1 MSSHRS
7 TKTKVSLF
15 KDLDADSDSE
25 MYTVMK
31 KTSVELEVKRHM
43 VLLVGCLW
51 VHSTE
56 YRERSKK
63 DRSMVP
69 SPKNRIRLIKK
80 AAKILIKVYKH
91 DRDIAGYPEEN
102 VKYQLQFVSKYI
114 DDPVLHDCWECMDEY
129 THVNS
134 ESESESEESECSDS
148 GSEESECRD
157 IVREDQVRHDAYTEV
172 IQKMLLLA
180 RCLWVHS
187 TEYNERSKKHK
198 SMEPSPKNQKRLI
211 KKAATTM
218 KKFYKYDRDAIGACA
233 DYTKYQLIFVQKYI
247 DRPVLI
253 DCWDCM
259 DEYIDVNSKSE
270 SNRESDSEED
280 ECVNERERT
289 REDYIKYPP
298 MFAQEFIDNPV
309 FDECWGYMNSA

>member
-15 KDLDADSDSE
+15 KDLDADIDSKA
-25 MYTVMK
+25 K
-31 KTSVELEVKRHM
+31 KETKIKKRGDADLEVQNNM
-43 VLLVGCLW
+43 VLLVGLLW

-56 YRERSKK
+56 YNERSKK
-63 DRSMVP
+63 CRNMVP
-69 SPKNRIRLIKK
+69 SPKNQKRLIKK
-80 AAKILIKVYKH
+80 AAKILMKVYKH

-187 TEYNERSKKHK
+187 TEYNGRSKKHK
-198 SMEPSPKNQKRLI
+198 SIEPSPKNQKRLV
-211 KKAATTM
+211 KKAAMTM

-247 DRPVLI
+247 DRPVLH

-259 DEYIDVNSKSE
+259 DQYLDVNSESE
-270 SNRESDSEED
+270 SGSEES
-280 ECVNERERT
+280 ECVNERERA
-289 REDYIKYPP
+289 REDYTKYQP

-309 FDECWGYMNSA
+309 LDECWGYMNSV